1 MAYAVITSL
10 MTTLEQ
16 VLQFNPTLIPENI
29 WGPLDS
35 LYETLVF
42 LQTFLVDIGNR
53 INDQESLTFLEK
65 KIRDAAYKA
74 EDTVDL
80 CLRSIH
86 VANTENDKSNAR
98 CQLYDELKQIAN
110 VMDSIQGEVMKF
122 KNDHLHIKEQPATTS
137 LPRRSSRDVLDEEI
151 TLVGMED
158 DFNDIRDQLIGQAR
172 ELNIVSIV
180 GMGGMGK
187 TTLAR
192 QVFSNP
198 SVLCRF
204 DVSSWV
210 TISQEYDAR
219 EILINVLSFGTS
231 DVTALYHNK
240 SYDQLLEQLYRKLK
254 GKRYLIVMDDLWS
267 IEAWDLVKRSF
278 PDDNNGSRIMITTR
292 LLEVA
297 DCTGNGCPPHHMPF
311 LNFED
316 SWTLLSNKVFGKEDC
331 PPQLEE
337 IGKQM
342 AEHCQGLPLSLVVIG
357 GLLSKIN
364 TTYEDWKKVA
374 ENVVSHIG
382 STTEH
387 CLAILSLSYNWLP
400 PSLKAC
406 FLYTGAFLEDAEI
419 PADKLIRIWVAE
431 GFLNTKSDK
440 MLEEVAEESL
450 EDLVSRSLILASR
463 RRANGKLRTCR
474 IHDLLRQ
481 LCLKE
486 EKSEKFFNIITKCF
500 DVSSEGMEIERR
512 MCLNPDALNNQN
524 LDLDKGNLNS
534 VRAILCLG
542 ESHTFYLD
550 YLCCKIVDSRFQ
562 LLRIL
567 DAECIRFSSFP
578 CDITQLIHLRYVA
591 CTTGTNVP
599 ASISNLWN
607 LQTLIVH
614 PVGDELSLPSEIW
627 KMSSLRYIYSGG
639 MYVHAPPKEE
649 NILGLQ
655 NLETLDSIRAT
666 DSNWIEVLTA
676 APKIKKL
683 GVLIHPDNHE
693 WSKLID
699 SLICLADLQ
708 KLRIHLAIPS
718 SVEVFQMLPGLLWE
732 VFPTNLKSLTLVGTH
747 LLWEGYDNAW
757 SLTQS

>member
-1 MAYAVITSL
+1 
-10 MTTLEQ
+10 
-16 VLQFNPTLIPENI
+16 
-29 WGPLDS
+29 
-35 LYETLVF
+35 
-42 LQTFLVDIGNR
+42 
-53 INDQESLTFLEK
+53 
-65 KIRDAAYKA
+65 
-74 EDTVDL
+74 
-80 CLRSIH
+80 
-86 VANTENDKSNAR
+86 
-98 CQLYDELKQIAN
+98 
-110 VMDSIQGEVMKF
+110 
-122 KNDHLHIKEQPATTS
+122 
-137 LPRRSSRDVLDEEI
+137 
-151 TLVGMED
+151 MED
-158 DFNDIRDQLIGQAR
+158 DFNDIRDRLIGQAR

-198 SVLCRF
+198 SVLFRF

-210 TISQEYDAR
+210 TISQEYEAR

-231 DVTALYHNK
+231 DVTAVYHDK
-240 SYDQLLEQLYRKLK
+240 SYDQLLEHLYRKLK

-297 DCTGNGCPPHHMPF
+297 DCAGNGCPPHHMPF

-316 SWTLLSNKVFGKEDC
+316 GWTLLSDKVFGKEDC

-342 AEHCQGLPLSLVVIG
+342 AKHCQGLPLSLVVIG
-357 GLLSKIN
+357 GLLSKMN
-364 TTYEDWKKVA
+364 RTYEDWKKVA
-374 ENVVSHIG
+374 ENVVSHVG

-463 RRANGKLRTCR
+463 QRANGKLRTCT

-486 EKSEKFFNIITKCF
+486 GKAEKFFNIITKCF
-500 DVSSEGMEIERR
+500 DVSSEGMEIERK

-524 LDLDKGNLNS
+524 LDLEKGNLNS

-542 ESHTFYLD
+542 VSHTFYLD

-567 DAECIRFSSFP
+567 DVECIRFSSFP

-627 KMSSLRYIYSGG
+627 KMSSLRYIYYGG

-655 NLETLDSIRAT
+655 NLETLDSIPAAN
-666 DSNWIEVLTA
+666 SNWIEVLTA

-708 KLRIHLAIPS
+708 KLRIQLAIPS
-718 SVEVFQMLPGLLWE
+718 SVEFFQMLPGLLWE
-732 VFPTNLKSLTLVGTH
+732 VFVTLLKFIIVSRYTNYRIKLLLLLFFLLIARTQKRKGKSTRGVQVPQVKHEEGVEHDEQVPQDPTPTPTAAPTQTTISPEVGQMFNAVNSAMEMFKAFMANQNEKRDKIPPQTNRQNNSEPSRVNEFLKLSPQVFHGSIVDEDPML
-747 LLWEGYDNAW
+747 
-757 SLTQS
+757 